1 MFDILKTCAAA
12 VEAADGLIEK
22 ARAVV
27 AGRVVAEGRID
38 TTALETHQYAA
49 HGLAWMATY
58 GAALREMLAW
68 ARRLQEADALGEL
81 EILILHATFGEY
93 LAQMHGGL
101 AMSQVEIVRPADLG
115 LSADDVAAFLTDDVK
130 QLIDARK
137 QGVLDVKLWLLVPCS
152 L

>member
-49 HGLAWMATY
+49 HGLAWLATY

-68 ARRLQEADALGEL
+68 AQR
-81 EILILHATFGEY
+81 
-93 LAQMHGGL
+93 
-101 AMSQVEIVRPADLG
+101 
-115 LSADDVAAFLTDDVK
+115 
-130 QLIDARK
+130 
-137 QGVLDVKLWLLVPCS
+137 
-152 L
+152 